1 MQDFWIVFKSPLST
15 GVPVIKCLCLPVQM
29 DVCLGNCVCSHA
41 GEHIFL
47 WGCEGSFPSWDSK
60 GIVPPIKIKKESLQS
75 VSCGRKPSGFDMGR
89 GEARIPLSFLETS
102 FSLEVPLLGFL
113 LTLPGYSPP
122 PSPVKGGLWNIAEPD
137 CHFQG
142 CFPK

>member
-1 MQDFWIVFKSPLST
+1 MQDFWIVFKLPPST
-15 GVPVIKCLCLPVQM
+15 GVPVIKCLCLPVLM
-29 DVCLGNCVCSHA
+29 DVCLGNCVCSHVS
-41 GEHIFL
+41 ERIFL

-75 VSCGRKPSGFDMGR
+75 VSCGRKASGFGVGR
-89 GEARIPLSFLETS
+89 GEARIPLSLLETR
-102 FSLEVPLLGFL
+102 FSLGVPLLGFL

-122 PSPVKGGLWNIAEPD
+122 PSPVKGELRNIAEPD